1 MSAWAVIALI
11 VLVIII
17 VAGFFIKRYT
27 RATLKDMD
35 GVLDDIQIMHEYE
48 KGKII
53 GMADENMDN
62 DPIAIEVESDSGD
75 HIE

>member
-1 MSAWAVIALI
+1 MSAWAIIALI

-35 GVLDDIQIMHEYE
+35 GVLDDIQIMHE
-48 KGKII
+48 
-53 GMADENMDN
+53 DE
-62 DPIAIEVESDSGD
+62 AHSDSRLPRD
-75 HIE
+75 S